1 MKPLSKYFPLA
12 FFLLISNL
20 VSFAQGGP
28 TGRGGAS
35 GDDNEWLMFLIIG
48 LVVGAVLGFLGGKF
62 MNNSKK

>member
-1 MKPLSKYFPLA
+1 MKPFSKYFSLV
-12 FFLLISNL
+12 FFLLYSSL
-20 VSFAQGGP
+20 VSFGKGP

-35 GDDNEWLMFLIIG
+35 GDDNEWLMFLLIG

>member
-1 MKPLSKYFPLA
+1 MKPFCKYFSLA
-12 FFLLISNL
+12 FILLNSSL
-20 VSFAQGGP
+20 VSFAQGP

-62 MNNSKK
+62 MNNSNK

>member
-1 MKPLSKYFPLA
+1 MKPFSKYFSLA
-12 FFLLISNL
+12 FFLLSSGL
-20 VSFAQGGP
+20 VSFAQGP

-62 MNNSKK
+62 LSNSKK